1 PSTSTTSTN
10 WELVEDMEKRV
21 LLICIGVCFLGVT
34 AAALGFAAESK
45 RIKESEINF
54 FAPGKCAYPRT
65 PAFALGLTAFVV
77 LIVTHGIINAS
88 AGCMYCNKL
97 SSAWVTF
104 CAVFSWLMSTLASIQ
119 LLAGSI
125 LNDRHTMDEMYSV
138 DFCYEVLRPWIF
150 AKGAILGLISVT
162 FGVLYYLNISSIKD
176 RNQMGTPVNTDNH
189 GNIAMTQPQVPAQM
203 SLQPVFVPEDTYN
216 RRQLV

>member
-1 PSTSTTSTN
+1 
-10 WELVEDMEKRV
+10 MEKRV
-21 LLICIGVCFLGVT
+21 LLVCIGVCFLGVT
-34 AAALGFAAESK
+34 AAALGFGAESK
-45 RIKESEINF
+45 RIK
-54 FAPGKCAYPRT
+54 
-65 PAFALGLTAFVV
+65 
-77 LIVTHGIINAS
+77 GIINAS
-88 AGCMYCNKL
+88 AGCMCYNRLC
-97 SSAWVTF
+97 SAWVTF

-162 FGVLYYLNISSIKD
+162 FGVLYYLNISLIKD